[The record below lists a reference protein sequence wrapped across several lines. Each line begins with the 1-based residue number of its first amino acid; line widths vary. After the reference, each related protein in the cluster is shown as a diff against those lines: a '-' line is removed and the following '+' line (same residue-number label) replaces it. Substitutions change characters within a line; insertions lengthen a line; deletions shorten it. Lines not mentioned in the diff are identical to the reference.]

1 MGRKPS
7 TGTKIF
13 GIVRFWARIVD
24 GCFILYSPKGRIKR
38 RSREEFKDVEHCRV
52 RLRDAVVALN
62 TSTSRRKKPTLTL
75 TDKNATVYQLQTPSA
90 EEAKQWV
97 DRIQSAINSFKPA
110 LNLINFDEEVSN
122 GHTTNV
128 M

>member
-1 MGRKPS
+1 MVLLNVQ
-7 TGTKIF
+7 
-13 GIVRFWARIVD
+13 IVTIDSV
-24 GCFILYSPKGRIKR
+24 L
-38 RSREEFKDVEHCRV
+38 
-52 RLRDAVVALN
+52 
-62 TSTSRRKKPTLTL
+62 
-75 TDKNATVYQLQTPSA
+75 ATVYQLQTPSA

>member
-1 MGRKPS
+1 
-7 TGTKIF
+7 
-13 GIVRFWARIVD
+13 
-24 GCFILYSPKGRIKR
+24 
-38 RSREEFKDVEHCRV
+38 
-52 RLRDAVVALN
+52 
-62 TSTSRRKKPTLTL
+62 
-75 TDKNATVYQLQTPSA
+75 VYQLQTPSA